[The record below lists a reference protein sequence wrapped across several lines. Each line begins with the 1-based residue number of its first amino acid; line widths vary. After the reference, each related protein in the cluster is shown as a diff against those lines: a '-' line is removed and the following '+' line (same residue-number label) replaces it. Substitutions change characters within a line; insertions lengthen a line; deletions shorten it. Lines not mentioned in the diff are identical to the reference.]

1 MTCFIAGYTKIL
13 AAVLGSEVDIV
24 DLASSASTCK
34 TFPRLPG
41 GEHGVVGG
49 LGFENEPLVCT
60 GYKAET
66 YFNDCYA
73 YQEGSWILSDKVNE
87 VRGYAAVSGSP
98 YPKETHRLL
107 VAGGKNSPGVI
118 SSAFYEQLFHL

>member
-1 MTCFIAGYTKIL
+1 
-13 AAVLGSEVDIV
+13 VDIV
-24 DLASSASTCK
+24 DLGSSASTCK

-41 GEHGVVGG
+41 AEQGVVGG

-60 GYKAET
+60 GNKAET

-73 YQEGSWILSDKVNE
+73 YHEGNWTLSDKVNE
-87 VRGYAAVSGSP
+87 VRGYAAVSESP

-107 VAGGKNSPGVI
+107 LSGGSNGSGVNFTNI
-118 SSAFYEQLFHL
+118 LFASVMCSFSVHAVF